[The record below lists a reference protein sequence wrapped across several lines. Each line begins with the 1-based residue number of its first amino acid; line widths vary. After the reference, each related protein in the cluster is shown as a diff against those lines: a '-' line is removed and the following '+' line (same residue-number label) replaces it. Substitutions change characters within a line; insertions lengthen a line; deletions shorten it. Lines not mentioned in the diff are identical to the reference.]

1 VDYSDEASI
10 NPSVI
15 ILDGISGTGKT
26 LLGPLLSQLSDF
38 APPRFYYPFEW
49 LAAGLYK
56 DSVDPSFARAWV
68 KLAFDQL
75 AYDSQ
80 ISREINFRPGDL
92 STNFGYG
99 NRLNSLRRL
108 WKKDGPHI
116 GELIQKEGLGIT
128 VITHQIF
135 PTYPKLTSTLD
146 PKILFIQ
153 AVRRPSDLLEHWT
166 SYVDRHGT
174 CKTDFTLSFQS
185 NFGPV
190 PWFLSSDPA
199 DYSSSNAPNKAAIL
213 LCDLFENL
221 IRLKENSDLSRSIL
235 FIPFEE
241 FILSPLAFL
250 DEISLSVGKPFN
262 PRLQTE
268 MRRQNVPRLL
278 GQEGKKDQ
286 AYERYKIDR
295 EDSRTTSQG
304 IKLGLIDVLK
314 SPTLSRLNLV
324 DLEYERLF
332 MNSGT

>member
-1 VDYSDEASI
+1 MDYSDEASI

-99 NRLNSLRRL
+99 NRINALRRL

-135 PTYPKLTSTLD
+135 PTYPKLSSTLD

-174 CKTDFTLSFQS
+174 CTTDFTLSFQS
-185 NFGPV
+185 DFGPV

-199 DYSSSNAPNKAAIL
+199 DYLSSDTPNKAAIL

-221 IRLKENSDLSRSIL
+221 FSLKEDSGLSSSIL

-241 FILSPLAFL
+241 FIISPLTFL
-250 DEISLSVGKPFN
+250 DEISLKVGKQFK
-262 PRLQTE
+262 PRLQTQMKRE
-268 MRRQNVPRLL
+268 KVPRLL
-278 GQEGKKDQ
+278 GQEGKRDP
-286 AYERYKIDR
+286 AYDRYKIHH
-295 EDSRTTSQG
+295 EDSRTTSHG
-304 IKLGLIDVLK
+304 IKLGLLEALK
-314 SPTLSRLNLV
+314 SPTLSRLKSM
-324 DLEYERLF
+324 DSQYEELF
-332 MNSGT
+332 VPSIS